1 MVWIRL
7 CISCI
12 VFLSAAGSISYG
24 LTRLAGRIRRAGDP
38 VLFLAGQKLTLIL
51 YWLPVSFACVCIPR
65 ISLENGVRACTGEF
79 VCSSVTSMTVVFN
92 ILGTAWLA
100 GFCLSVARDGIK
112 ICRLAKLLRGNVPV
126 QDARYLELFEACRR
140 RAGAGGVTLSQNDL
154 LCSPITAG
162 LVRKQV
168 VLPFADYTD
177 TELHMIYEH
186 ELMHIRNGDLPWRI
200 LALVT
205 SWIHW
210 FNPVVN
216 LLMRDLD
223 CAQEVICDLSIALDN
238 AHYTK
243 KEYAAFLV
251 RLTDK
256 EAANA
261 YTTALAE
268 NKYQTIRRIE
278 KMAATKSFVKPKRW
292 MTGISCVGLAVMSM
306 IPATAVSAE
315 AARLQEDWLRAEEVE
330 TIAEPQDFSDTSIE
344 EHGYDDG
351 SVTEIDGS
359 QETESHSSVVD
370 WEKTIS
376 ANTRYLYQYRNMSS
390 GETIDITVK
399 CDDRAI
405 TYKIGIKNQKTGEMV
420 SVSGSGTLI
429 HAFKI
434 SESGTYTAFFENN
447 NNFPINILSAAVY

>member
-7 CISCI
+7 WISCI
-12 VFLSAAGSISYG
+12 AFLSVAGSISYG
-24 LTRLAGRIRRAGDP
+24 LTRLAGGILRVENP
-38 VLFLAGQKLTLIL
+38 VLLLALQKLTLIL

-65 ISLENGVRACTGEF
+65 ISFENGVRAYTGEF
-79 VCSSVTSMTVVFN
+79 VCSSVPSMTVVFL
-92 ILGTAWLA
+92 ILGIVWLA
-100 GFCLSVARDGIK
+100 GFWLSVVRDGIK

-126 QDARYLELFEACRR
+126 QDARYLDLFEACRR
-140 RAGAGGVTLSQNDL
+140 RAGVGGVTLSQNDL
-154 LCSPITAG
+154 LCSPVTAG
-162 LVRKQV
+162 LVRKQLI
-168 VLPFADYTD
+168 LPFADYTD
-177 TELHMIYEH
+177 RELHMIYEH
-186 ELMHIRNGDLPWRI
+186 ELIHIKNRDLPWRI

-210 FNPVVN
+210 FNPVIG

-261 YTTALAE
+261 YTTALTE
-268 NKYQTIRRIE
+268 DQSQTIRRIQ
-278 KMAATKSFVKPKRW
+278 KMTTTKRFVKPKRW
-292 MTGISCVGLAVMSM
+292 MTGISCACLAVMSM

-330 TIAEPQDFSDTSIE
+330 TIEEPQNHWDPTIE

-351 SVTEIDGS
+351 SVVEIDGS
-359 QETESHSSVVD
+359 QDIAPYSSTVD
-370 WEKTIS
+370 LEKTIN
-376 ANTRYLYQYRNMSS
+376 ANTRFIYQYKDKSAGDIITIVTLCADSS
-390 GETIDITVK
+390 V
-399 CDDRAI
+399 
-405 TYKIGIKNQKTGEMV
+405 TYKIGIKNKETGAMT
-420 SVSGSGTLI
+420 SVSGSGTLV
-429 HAFKI
+429 HEFKVSGSGSYSAFV
-434 SESGTYTAFFENN
+434 ENN
-447 NNFPINILSAAVY
+447 NNFPIKVEGTAVY